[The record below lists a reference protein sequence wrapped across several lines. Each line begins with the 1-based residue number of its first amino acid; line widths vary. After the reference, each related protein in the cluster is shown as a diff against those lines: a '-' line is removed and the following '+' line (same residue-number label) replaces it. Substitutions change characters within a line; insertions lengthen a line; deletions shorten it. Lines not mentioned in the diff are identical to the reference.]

1 VKIVFLE
8 SSPDCLRRNSGGN
21 NVVDVMGSLDS
32 IIKLSSSDLAKNGLF
47 VTRGE
52 LGRTSTFV
60 VLLITIHLLLDSSN
74 CRLP

>member
-1 VKIVFLE
+1 
-8 SSPDCLRRNSGGN
+8 
-21 NVVDVMGSLDS
+21 MGSLDS

-60 VLLITIHLLLDSSN
+60 VSLSLSTSLILPTVDFPRPVLD
-74 CRLP
+74 CI